1 MPRRIKFKPPK
12 PKDRLL
18 IYGDIKSFSNII
30 KNMTFF
36 NNETIIAKKKKRFCK
51 NVLKKYII

>member
-12 PKDRLL
+12 LKDRLL

-36 NNETIIAKKKKRFCK
+36 NNETIIAKKKKNDFARMF
-51 NVLKKYII
+51 